1 VYKNKH
7 AVMAQAR
14 TTSGVIEAAVEM
26 LALNY
31 PRSMVKRAIGNIR
44 NPGLERW
51 RKIVLDWVKVFVVEP
66 IVVKALQDAA
76 WRTRVSLGL
85 C

>member
-1 VYKNKH
+1 
-7 AVMAQAR
+7 
-14 TTSGVIEAAVEM
+14 
-26 LALNY
+26 
-31 PRSMVKRAIGNIR
+31 MVKRAIGNIR